1 MFSLFRY
8 KKNGL
13 PYGVITIHEFL
24 VRDIFGYFEK
34 GRFIRKK
41 VRHTRKAIKGALRF
55 ARRKKS
61 YPSKKTTEALNA
73 LEQIHDEI
81 EYTYKAIKTAFEE
94 AEAAIKMI
102 RQEKIGDIT
111 PLVKSARAHFKDHNL
126 AAGMEH
132 LKAAQ
137 ERLKNI
143 YLPKSRK
150 AILGGLDSDIKQLKH
165 ELRHR
170 QLSRS

>member
-8 KKNGL
+8 KRYGL
-13 PYGVITIHEFL
+13 PHGVITIHELL

-34 GRFIRKK
+34 GRLVRKK
-41 VRHTRKAIKGALRF
+41 IRHARKAIKGALRF

-81 EYTYKAIKTAFEE
+81 EYTHKAIKTAFAE
-94 AEAAIKMI
+94 AEDVIKMI
-102 RQEKIGDIT
+102 RQEKVGDIT
-111 PLVKSARAHFKDHNL
+111 PLIESARAHFKNHDL
-126 AAGMEH
+126 SSGMEH
-132 LKAAQ
+132 LKSAQ

-150 AILGGLDSDIKQLKH
+150 AILGGLDSDVKQLKH
-165 ELRHR
+165 ELRER